1 MSDRNDRSN
10 RLARRLGDEPDEPD
24 ETESDES
31 PDTVDAEPTTEDDG
45 DSGEDEQ
52 SSPSTTS
59 SSKPSKTEKTDMP
72 AETDAPETES
82 VKDRPSVLMY
92 LPEDLHQ
99 EMDIRFDELNA
110 AAKREFGEGLE
121 KNRHWYPL
129 LLSLAL
135 DKADEMSTEELL
147 ARLDDTEN

>member
-1 MSDRNDRSN
+1 MSDRNDRSD
-10 RLARRLGDEPDEPD
+10 RLARRLDDEPDE
-24 ETESDES
+24 ETETTELSDAE
-31 PDTVDAEPTTEDDG
+31 DAEPTSEADTDAGAG
-45 DSGEDEQ
+45 DKQSS
-52 SSPSTTS
+52 SSPSAPS
-59 SSKPSKTEKTDMP
+59 SNPSKTEKRDMP
-72 AETDAPETES
+72 AQTAEPETES

-110 AAKREFGEGLE
+110 AAKRERGEGLE

-147 ARLDDTEN
+147 TCLDDTDY

>member
-1 MSDRNDRSN
+1 MSDRNERSDRLS
-10 RLARRLGDEPDEPD
+10 RRLDDEPDESEETTTGSG
-24 ETESDES
+24 ETEEETQSAEPDTDES
-31 PDTVDAEPTTEDDG
+31 
-45 DSGEDEQ
+45 
-52 SSPSTTS
+52 S
-59 SSKPSKTEKTDMP
+59 SSSSGSSKSSKTDMP
-72 AETDAPETES
+72 GKTGGENPPSTS
-82 VKDRPSVLMY
+82 VKARPSVLMY